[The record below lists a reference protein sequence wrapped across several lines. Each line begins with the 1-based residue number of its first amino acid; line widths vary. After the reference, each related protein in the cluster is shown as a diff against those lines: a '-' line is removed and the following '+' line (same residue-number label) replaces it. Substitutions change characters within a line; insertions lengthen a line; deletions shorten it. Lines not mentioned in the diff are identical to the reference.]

1 MLSLFPSLLT
11 YSGFAPFLLRLI
23 LGSVFAFWG
32 YEKVRSKDNKT
43 RLIAI
48 FKFIIAIMLILG
60 YMTQLAA
67 LLASIILGVYIAY
80 KIINKSFLNNGI
92 NYYLVLFVISLSIL
106 ISGSGFMAFDLPL

>member
-32 YEKVRSKDNKT
+32 YEKIKDKDNKT
-43 RLIAI
+43 RLISA
-48 FKFIIAIMLILG
+48 FKLLLAIMLIIG

-67 LLASIILGVYIAY
+67 LLACIILGIYIVF

-92 NYYLVLFVISLSIL
+92 NYYLVLFVISISIL
-106 ISGSGFMAFDLPL
+106 ISGSGFLAFDLPL